1 MASWHQGRY
10 PKERRRVC
18 HARIQVLLNAVK
30 NRWVQF
36 TSIYYQVSII
46 YRASKYFCDHGIMAI
61 AMSHGHSP
69 GIDRG
74 HLLVPFRKE
83 FGCSVPGFVDRL
95 CLKTWDTLIHGIC
108 PGAQNPCRCIHIL
121 IILIFWMRTVYL
133 VYLKPEQ
140 TTSFFEGKNFYRVSN
155 KHHVC

>member
-1 MASWHQGRY
+1 MNCGVRMASWHQGRY

-18 HARIQVLLNAVK
+18 HARIQALLNAEK

-36 TSIYYQVSII
+36 TTRLVSSTELQSTSVM
-46 YRASKYFCDHGIMAI
+46 ASWPLLCFNPMATWP
-61 AMSHGHSP
+61 HGHSP

-95 CLKTWDTLIHGIC
+95 CLKIWELIHGIR
-108 PGAQNPCRCIHIL
+108 PGAQNPFRCIHI
-121 IILIFWMRTVYL
+121 
-133 VYLKPEQ
+133 LKPEQ